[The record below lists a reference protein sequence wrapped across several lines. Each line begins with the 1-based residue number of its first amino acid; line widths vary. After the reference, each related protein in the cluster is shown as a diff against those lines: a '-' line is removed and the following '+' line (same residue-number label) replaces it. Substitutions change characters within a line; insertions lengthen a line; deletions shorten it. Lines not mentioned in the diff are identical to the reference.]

1 MPTAMNK
8 PPASANAKTPSATSQ
23 DGMLM
28 TSEQHAKMAEVYAR
42 PDPDNPHLAQWR
54 ANLARSHAALARAAR
69 KREAQKANPSS

>member
-1 MPTAMNK
+1 
-8 PPASANAKTPSATSQ
+8 
-23 DGMLM
+23 M
-28 TSEQHAKMAEVYAR
+28 TSEQHAKMAAVYAK